1 MKPYDYDGSLDA
13 AIKIHLRAALLGGDQ
28 DFVAALMA
36 TVNPT
41 IIARFADEM
50 CESLG
55 SEVGIAEQQTIGRQV
70 MMTYEKAFK
79 QQSRTMAKRSRR

>member
-1 MKPYDYDGSLDA
+1 MVEAACTNHNGRDTMKPYDYDGSLDA

-41 IIARFADEM
+41 IIARLPMRFANL
-50 CESLG
+50 LG
-55 SEVGIAEQQTIGRQV
+55 LKLELQNS
-70 MMTYEKAFK
+70 K
-79 QQSRTMAKRSRR
+79 QSDAK

>member
-41 IIARFADEM
+41 IIARFADEI
-50 CESLG
+50 CESFG

-79 QQSRTMAKRSRR
+79 QQSRAMAKRSRR